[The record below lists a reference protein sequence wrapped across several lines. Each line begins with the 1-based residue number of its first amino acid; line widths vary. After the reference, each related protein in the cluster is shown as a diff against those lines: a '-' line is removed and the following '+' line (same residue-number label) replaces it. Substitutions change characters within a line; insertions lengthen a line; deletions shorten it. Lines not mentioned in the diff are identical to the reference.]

1 MASSELMKVLAKY
14 LDNHCIFLEKNS
26 NEIFDISMSHGK
38 AYLRSNAGMY
48 KVKEI
53 EVKKHKY
60 ALKLTCKEL
69 GTDID
74 TIRVFR
80 VKAYKEFKLDS

>member
-1 MASSELMKVLAKY
+1 MASNEQAKLLSKY
-14 LDNHCIFLEKNS
+14 LDNNCIFLEKNN
-26 NEIFDISMSHGK
+26 NEIFSLSMSHGK
-38 AYLRSNAGMY
+38 ACLRSNNGMY

-53 EVKKHKY
+53 EAKKHKY

-69 GTDID
+69 GTEVD

>member
-1 MASSELMKVLAKY
+1 MASNEQTKALAAY
-14 LDNHCIFLEKNS
+14 LENDCIFLEKNS
-26 NEIFDISMSHGK
+26 NAIFTLSMSHGK

-53 EVKKHKY
+53 EIKKHKY

-69 GTDID
+69 GTEVD

>member
-1 MASSELMKVLAKY
+1 MASNEQTKALTAY
-14 LDNHCIFLEKNS
+14 LDNNCIFLEKNS
-26 NEIFDISMSHGK
+26 NEIFTLSMSHGK
-38 AYLRSNAGMY
+38 AYLRSNTGMF

-69 GTDID
+69 GTEVD